1 MTSRCHYEFEA
12 PSNNWLLNMLSI
24 FLPVMLIIGFFIWM
38 QRRAPGQMGNVM
50 SIGRSKA
57 KAYDADK
64 PSTTF
69 DDIAGYTGVK
79 QEITEVVD
87 FLRMPER
94 FKEIGA
100 RVPKGILLVGP
111 PGTGKTL
118 FARAVAGEAGVGFL
132 SVTGSDFMEMFVGVG
147 ASRVRDL
154 FQQARRMGRA
164 IIFIDEIDSIGR
176 KRGAGL
182 GGGHDER
189 EQTLNQLLAEM
200 DGFETSEGIVI
211 MAATNRPDILDP
223 ALLRPGRFDR
233 QIIVP
238 FPESSERK
246 LILEVHSR
254 DKRMGP
260 DVDMETMAQATPG
273 MSGADLANLV
283 NEAALV
289 AVRRGSKQIER
300 IDFENARDRV
310 VLGAQRE
317 SLIMSAEEKRATAY
331 HEGGHAL
338 LATVL
343 PHGDPLHKV
352 TILPRGMALGV
363 TWSLPQERHTY
374 SKEFFEDTICKAMGG
389 RVAEMIVFGHLNS
402 GAANDL
408 EQATGIARRMVR
420 EWGMSER
427 VGPMAWSSQQ
437 AVFLGEDLM
446 SSQREY
452 SDDTAKLLDEEIA
465 RILTDQEGP
474 GDRHPHPAPPW
485 SRVDRRSS
493 ARPGDHRRARGRPPD
508 PPRHDR
514 VGSAGQ
520 RHHRPLTVAS
530 GRPEGRVRPRSGSG
544 DVPGCRHSA
553 TAAHRSV
560 ADIGP
565 MNPARL
571 TPWHRPRPRRHGGDR
586 IALVQRSCREVLDVD
601 HGDLTTLEHPRLVDD
616 AAAHVARRRA
626 EHGDQPWRVRT
637 GEVGPVELF
646 AGWQSLLRRRIG
658 VSAASGRSSRSHRW
672 RPRSRWRR
680 RVHPVR
686 TQATNRHD
694 AGSTDGRPTNPT
706 GRQVAAAGQR
716 TLHEHPVGGLE
727 DQFGVQRV
735 GRREVDREHR
745 AGPDRGCG
753 QPLDRRRSARADG
766 LDGDRCHRRCRRC
779 RPRARRLSASIGPM
793 PRCHWVATK
802 PSSRGGAPRT
812 TEVATES
819 PAGR

>member
-1 MTSRCHYEFEA
+1 MSEA
-12 PSNNWLLNMLSI
+12 DEQLLIDTDVAYKFTPASNNWLLGILSI
-24 FLPVMLIIGFFIWM
+24 FLPVMLIIAFFVWM
-38 QRRAPGQMGNVM
+38 QRRAQGQMGGVM
-50 SIGRSKA
+50 SIGKSKA
-57 KAYDADK
+57 KAYDADR

-69 DDIAGYTGVK
+69 DDIAGYAGVK

-94 FKEIGA
+94 FREIGA

-154 FQQARRMGRA
+154 FQQARRMGKA
-164 IIFIDEIDSIGR
+164 IIFVDEIDSIGR

-189 EQTLNQLLAEM
+189 EQTLNQMLAEM

-233 QIIVP
+233 QIVVP
-238 FPESSERK
+238 LPESTERQA
-246 LILEVHSR
+246 ILEVHSR

-310 VLGAQRE
+310 VLGATRE
-317 SLIMSAEEKRATAY
+317 SMILSAEEKRATAY

-465 RILTDQEGP
+465 RILTSQE
-474 GDRHPHPAPPW
+474 
-485 SRVDRRSS
+485 SR
-493 ARPGDHRRARGRPPD
+493 ARDVLSRHRR
-508 PPRHDR
+508 
-514 VGSAGQ
+514 
-520 RHHRPLTVAS
+520 
-530 GRPEGRVRPRSGSG
+530 
-544 DVPGCRHSA
+544 
-553 TAAHRSV
+553 
-560 ADIGP
+560 
-565 MNPARL
+565 
-571 TPWHRPRPRRHGGDR
+571 
-586 IALVQRSCREVLDVD
+586 
-601 HGDLTTLEHPRLVDD
+601 
-616 AAAHVARRRA
+616 
-626 EHGDQPWRVRT
+626 
-637 GEVGPVELF
+637 
-646 AGWQSLLRRRIG
+646 
-658 VSAASGRSSRSHRW
+658 
-672 RPRSRWRR
+672 
-680 RVHPVR
+680 
-686 TQATNRHD
+686 
-694 AGSTDGRPTNPT
+694 
-706 GRQVAAAGQR
+706 
-716 TLHEHPVGGLE
+716 GLE
-727 DQFGVQRV
+727 LIA
-735 GRREVDREHR
+735 EALLDRETID
-745 AGPDRGCG
+745 GPEVAKLIQQGMAESG
-753 QPLDRRRSARADG
+753 QPAD
-766 LDGDRCHRRCRRC
+766 DIVVR
-779 RPRARRLSASIGPM
+779 
-793 PRCHWVATK
+793 
-802 PSSRGGAPRT
+802 
-812 TEVATES
+812 
-819 PAGR
+819 